1 MTEEKEMW
9 TIDELVSMTDT
20 VQQTEI
26 EWQGKSL
33 QIQWC
38 ELVESEEPKLEIPAD
53 DVPEAEQ
60 TEYYKKVAGERVMA
74 MIKKGNEKSPDTATI
89 SKDNWGSLPTT
100 LRWNI
105 SSVILGAAQPE
116 NFTNG

>member
-33 QIQWC
+33 QI
-38 ELVESEEPKLEIPAD
+38 
-53 DVPEAEQ
+53 
-60 TEYYKKVAGERVMA
+60 
-74 MIKKGNEKSPDTATI
+74 
-89 SKDNWGSLPTT
+89 
-100 LRWNI
+100 
-105 SSVILGAAQPE
+105 
-116 NFTNG
+116 